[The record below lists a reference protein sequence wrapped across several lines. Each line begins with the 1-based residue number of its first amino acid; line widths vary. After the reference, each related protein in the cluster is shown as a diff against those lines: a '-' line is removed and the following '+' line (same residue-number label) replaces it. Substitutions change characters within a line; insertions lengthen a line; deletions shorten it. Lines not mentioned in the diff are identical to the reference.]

1 MPLLEQD
8 TTRDLNEFSYFA
20 EVVRHRGFGA
30 ASRATGIPKSR
41 LSRKIRELEKRLGTL
56 LIQRS
61 TSRFEVTTLG
71 EMFFAHCE
79 AALAEIEAAE
89 NATQFFTGEP
99 RGLLRVSTPPGDCAD
114 AISGMLPRFLADY
127 PHVRVELMVGMRR
140 VDLIGE
146 QVDVAV
152 RARMRLDSEQDLIVK
167 QLMTLHAVLVAAPQ
181 LIKSH
186 GRPESLADLAR
197 YPTIGSGRG
206 AAAAEWSIVD
216 ENGEGHTH
224 RHAPVASADD
234 LPTLVR
240 LCEGGL
246 GLAMVPEVI
255 AKGALNA
262 GRLVRVLPQYR
273 SDSSILHLAFPTR
286 RGMLP
291 SVRLF
296 IDRVSE
302 ALVSHFDG
310 G

>member
-1 MPLLEQD
+1 MPRVEQD

-79 AALAEIEAAE
+79 AALSEIEAAE

-114 AISGMLPRFLADY
+114 AISDMLPRFLADY
-127 PHVRVELMVGMRR
+127 PHVRVELVVAMRR
-140 VDLIGE
+140 IDLIGE

-152 RARMRLDSEQDLIVK
+152 RARTRLDSEQDLIVK
-167 QLMTLHAVLVAAPQ
+167 QLMTLHAVLVASPR
-181 LIKSH
+181 LLDSM
-186 GRPESLADLAR
+186 GRPETLTDLAR

-206 AAAAEWSIVD
+206 APAAEWSLVD
-216 ENGEGHTH
+216 GSGTGHTH
-224 RHAPVASADD
+224 RHAPIAAADD
-234 LPTLVR
+234 LPTVVR

-246 GLAMVPEVI
+246 GLAMVPEVL
-255 AKGALNA
+255 AKGAINS
-262 GRLVRVLPQYR
+262 GRLVHVLPQYR